1 MALRIKSTTSPQ
13 SIDRIRIFLQN
24 QRSGVLAT
32 ADNGGSPYATP
43 IYYVC
48 DDDYNLFF
56 TAKHGTQKVKN
67 MKQNNKIA
75 LAVYDE
81 PTQAVAH
88 ILGTVEFIKDKKIQE
103 QVINNLHDASIEKS
117 AENLSPPEKLL
128 GDGFVVARIKPTVIR
143 LAVYIFFKPGDDD
156 LFETI
161 WF

>member
-13 SIDRIRIFLQN
+13 SIDRICIFLQN

-32 ADNGGSPYATP
+32 ADKDGSPYATP

-48 DDDYNLFF
+48 DDDLTIFF
-56 TAKHGTQKVKN
+56 TTKRSTQKFKN
-67 MKQNNKIA
+67 MEENNKIA

-103 QVINNLHDASIEKS
+103 QVINNLHDASVEKS
-117 AENLSPPEKLL
+117 AESLSPPEKLL
-128 GDGFVVARIKPTVIR
+128 GDDFVIVRIDPTVIR
-143 LAVYIFFKPGDDD
+143 LAIYIFFKPGDDE